1 MSIFAAGQNDSR
13 VVVHR
18 PHTDAA
24 GQHYRQVDFF
34 GLEVGRAYSA
44 EDVKAFMVRCA
55 MDPDLFE
62 QPGVVEWF
70 GGGPEVW
77 E

>member
-1 MSIFAAGQNDSR
+1 MSIFSAGRNDSHIT
-13 VVVHR
+13 VHR

-24 GQHYRQVDFF
+24 GQHYRRVDFF
-34 GLEVGRAYSA
+34 GLEVGRAYTR
-44 EDVKAFMVRCA
+44 EDVKTFMVQCA
-55 MDPDLFE
+55 LDPALLD

-70 GGGPEVW
+70 GGGPDVW